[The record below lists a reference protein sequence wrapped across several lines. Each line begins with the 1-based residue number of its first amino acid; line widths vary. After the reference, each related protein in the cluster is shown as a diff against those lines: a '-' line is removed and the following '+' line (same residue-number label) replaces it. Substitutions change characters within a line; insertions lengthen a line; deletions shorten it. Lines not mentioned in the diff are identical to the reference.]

1 MKMNNFNINILV
13 IGGLIAMLSVVSCT
27 KSFLDQ
33 KPYTSIAR
41 EDALKTAADIKT
53 ALNGTY
59 ANLRNGE
66 LRGAAV
72 PLLGDL
78 LADNIYLSAI
88 NIGLFNGE
96 NAYAITTDG
105 AYSNR
110 VWYFAY
116 VNILQANNIIDA
128 PLNQGDEVMQY
139 KGEAYAIR
147 ALVYFDL
154 LRLFG
159 KSYTIEP
166 NSLGV
171 PIVLHYDPAA
181 LPKRNTVA
189 EVYGQILSDLD
200 QAIHLMSQYNGSAR
214 FSKYAAIALKA
225 KVSLY
230 KGDYQHAYE
239 LAMDVLGNSGFT
251 PVGRTALAG
260 YWAAAAPHDAD
271 NQVETLFELA
281 SDAFNNN
288 GSDELSM
295 HYAQADNSEGEMLTT
310 QSLYDAYTAT
320 DVRKKLIIKGVRN
333 RVGGENPAYIVN
345 KYPVLVGDFNEKK
358 VIRLAEVQLIAAE
371 AAYRTNKETEA
382 LSLLNALMAQRD
394 LSLTYAST
402 GTSLLADIVKER
414 RKELAFEGDRFFD
427 LNRLNQDILR
437 TPEYPSGTIEAG
449 DYRRLMPIPLG
460 EINVNPNIV
469 QNPGY
474 H

>member
-1 MKMNNFNINILV
+1 MKNLNKNILL
-13 IGGLIAMLSVVSCT
+13 IGSFVTMLSIVSCT

-33 KPYTSIAR
+33 KPYTSISR

-78 LADNIYLSAI
+78 LADNIYLSTV

-96 NAYAITTDG
+96 NAYSITTDG

-110 VWYFAY
+110 VWFFAY
-116 VNILQANNIIDA
+116 ANILQANNIIDA
-128 PLNQGDEVMQY
+128 ELNQGTDVLQY

-154 LRLFG
+154 VRLFG
-159 KSYTIEP
+159 KPYTVAP

-189 EVYGQILSDLD
+189 EVYTQILSDLD
-200 QAIHLMSQYNGSAR
+200 KAINLMSQYTGSAR
-214 FSKYAAIALKA
+214 FSKYAATALKA

-230 KGDYQHAYE
+230 KGDYQNAYDQ
-239 LAMDVLGNSGFT
+239 AKDVLNNSGFT
-251 PVGRTALAG
+251 PVSRTAFAG
-260 YWAAAAPHDAD
+260 YWASATPHDGD
-271 NQVETLFELA
+271 NKVETLFELA
-281 SDAFNNN
+281 SDVFNNN

-295 HYAQADNSEGEMLTT
+295 HFVQADNSEGEMLTT

-320 DVRKKLIIKGVRN
+320 DVRKSLVLKGVRN

-358 VIRLAEVQLIAAE
+358 VIRFSEVQLIAAE
-371 AAYRTNKETEA
+371 AAYRINKEPEA
-382 LSLLNALMAQRD
+382 IILLNALMAQRD
-394 LSLTYAST
+394 PSLSYHSSGLA
-402 GTSLLADIVKER
+402 LLADIVQER

-427 LNRLNQDILR
+427 LNRLNQDIMR
-437 TPEYPSGTIEAG
+437 TEEYPSGIIEAG
-449 DYRRLMPIPLG
+449 DYRRVMPMPLG
-460 EINVNPNIV
+460 EINVNPNII
-469 QNPGY
+469 QNPDY

>member
-1 MKMNNFNINILV
+1 MKKLPNYILL
-13 IGGLIAMLSVVSCT
+13 IGGLVAMLSIVSCS

-33 KPYTSIAR
+33 KPYTSIST

-78 LADNIYLSAI
+78 LADNIYLSTV

-96 NAYAITTDG
+96 NAYSITTDG

-110 VWYFAY
+110 VWFFAY
-116 VNILQANNIIDA
+116 ANILQANNIIDA
-128 PLNQGDEVMQY
+128 ELNQGTDVMQY

-154 LRLFG
+154 VRLFG
-159 KSYTIEP
+159 KAYTIEP
-166 NSLGV
+166 NSPGV
-171 PIVLHYDPAA
+171 PIVLHYNPAA

-189 EVYGQILSDLD
+189 EVYTQILSDLD
-200 QAIHLMSQYNGSAR
+200 QAISLMSQYNGSAR
-214 FSKYAAIALKA
+214 FSKYAAVALKA
-225 KVSLY
+225 KVNLY
-230 KGDYQHAYE
+230 KGDYQQAYD
-239 LAMDVLGNSGFT
+239 LAKDVLNNSGFT
-251 PVGRTALAG
+251 PVNRTALAG
-260 YWAAAAPHDAD
+260 YWASATSHDE
-271 NQVETLFELA
+271 NNKVETLFELA
-281 SDAFNNN
+281 SDVFNNN

-295 HYAQADNSEGEMLTT
+295 HYVQADNSEGEMLTT
-310 QSLYDAYTAT
+310 ESLYDAYSAT
-320 DVRKKLIIKGVRN
+320 DVRKNLIIKGVRN
-333 RVGGENPAYIVN
+333 RVGGEDPAYIVN

-358 VIRLAEVQLIAAE
+358 VIRLSEVQLIAAE
-371 AAYRTNKETEA
+371 AAYRITRQAEA
-382 LSLLNALMAQRD
+382 LTLLNTLVAQRD
-394 LSLTYAST
+394 PSLTYTSN
-402 GTSLLADIVKER
+402 GTTLLADIVKER

-427 LNRLNQDILR
+427 LNRLNQNIDR
-437 TPEYPSGTIEAG
+437 TEEYPSGIIEAG
-449 DYRRLMPIPLG
+449 DYRRVMPMPLG
-460 EINVNPNIV
+460 EINVNPNII

>member
-1 MKMNNFNINILV
+1 
-13 IGGLIAMLSVVSCT
+13 MLSIVSCT

-33 KPYTSIAR
+33 KPYTSISR

-78 LADNIYLSAI
+78 LADNIYLSTV

-96 NAYAITTDG
+96 NAYSITTDG

-110 VWYFAY
+110 VWFFAY
-116 VNILQANNIIDA
+116 ANILQANNIIDA
-128 PLNQGDEVMQY
+128 ELNQGTDVLQY

-154 LRLFG
+154 VRLFG
-159 KSYTIEP
+159 KPYSIAP

-189 EVYGQILSDLD
+189 EVYTQILSDLD
-200 QAIHLMSQYNGSAR
+200 KAINLMSQYSGSAR

-230 KGDYQHAYE
+230 KGDYQNAYD
-239 LAMDVLGNSGFT
+239 LAKDVLNNSGFT
-251 PVGRTALAG
+251 PVSRNALSG
-260 YWAAAAPHDAD
+260 YWASATPHDS
-271 NQVETLFELA
+271 NNKVETLFELA
-281 SDAFNNN
+281 SDVFNNN

-295 HYAQADNSEGEMLTT
+295 HFVQADNSEGEMLTT

-320 DVRKKLIIKGVRN
+320 DVRKSLILKGVRN

-358 VIRLAEVQLIAAE
+358 VIRLSEVQLIAAE
-371 AAYRTNKETEA
+371 AAYRINKEPEA
-382 LSLLNALMAQRD
+382 IILLNALMAQRD
-394 LSLTYAST
+394 PSLSYHSSGLA
-402 GTSLLADIVKER
+402 LLADIVHER

-427 LNRLNQDILR
+427 LNRLNQDVMR
-437 TPEYPSGTIEAG
+437 TEEYPSGIIEAG
-449 DYRRLMPIPLG
+449 DYRRVMPMPLG

-469 QNPGY
+469 QNPDY

>member
-1 MKMNNFNINILV
+1 MKKKNLNILL
-13 IGGLIAMLSVVSCT
+13 IGGLVTLLSTVSCT
-27 KSFLDQ
+27 KDFLDQ
-33 KPYTSIAR
+33 KPYTSVAR

-78 LADNIYLSAI
+78 LGDNIYLSTV

-96 NAYAITTDG
+96 NSYSITTDG

-110 VWYFAY
+110 VWFFAY
-116 VNILQANNIIDA
+116 ASILQANNIIDA
-128 PLNQGDEVMQY
+128 PLNQGADVMQY

-147 ALVYFDL
+147 ALLYFDL
-154 LRLFG
+154 VRLFG
-159 KSYTIEP
+159 KTFTTDP

-171 PIVLHYDPAA
+171 PIDLHYDPAA

-189 EVYGQILSDLD
+189 EVYTQVMSDLD
-200 QAIHLMSQYNGSAR
+200 QAISLMSQYNGSGR

-230 KGDYQHAYE
+230 KGDYQNAYD
-239 LAMDVLGNSGFT
+239 LAKDVLNNSGFT
-251 PVGRTALAG
+251 PVNRTAVAG
-260 YWAAAAPHDAD
+260 YWSAATPHDQG
-271 NQVETLFELA
+271 NKVETLFELV
-281 SDAFNNN
+281 SDAFNHN
-288 GSDELSM
+288 GPDELSM
-295 HYAQADNSEGEMLTT
+295 HYVQADNSEGEMLTT
-310 QSLYDAYTAT
+310 KSLYDTYNAA
-320 DVRKKLIIKGVRN
+320 DVRKKLILIGERN

-371 AAYRTNKETEA
+371 AAYRTNKEGEA
-382 LSLLNALMAQRD
+382 LTLLNALVSQRD
-394 LSLTYAST
+394 LSLTYASS
-402 GTSLLADIVKER
+402 GTTLLADIVKER

-427 LNRLNQDILR
+427 LNRLNQDIMR
-437 TPEYPSGTIEAG
+437 TEEYPSGIIEAG
-449 DYRRLMPIPLG
+449 DYRRVMPIPLG
-460 EINVNPNIV
+460 EINVNPNMI
-469 QNPGY
+469 QNPSY